1 MYIHDKYTHTPP
13 HNHTNS
19 HTNNYYE
26 CPIEMD
32 DMIHRL
38 ETTDGS
44 VGQFLRPVGMMY
56 TFQTHIRTEASQST
70 DTISPQP
77 HFKSEHVLLLN

>member
-1 MYIHDKYTHTPP
+1 MYIHDKYTHTHTQP

-19 HTNNYYE
+19 HTNNYHE

-38 ETTDGS
+38 ETMDGS

-56 TFQTHIRTEASQST
+56 NFQNTNSHTSVTKHRYNFATTA
-70 DTISPQP
+70 
-77 HFKSEHVLLLN
+77 F